1 MILKKLENK
10 RNNFLNYGSSD
21 KFQGT
26 TRHYIAIATDC
37 RRSMLSSRH
46 SNDLLHRRAS
56 GLSASGSSE
65 CHTNAAASSSFG
77 SFGGNDADHEDNVS
91 EDDRSLNTK
100 ESIDEEN
107 GKKVIGYIAK
117 N

>member
-1 MILKKLENK
+1 
-10 RNNFLNYGSSD
+10 
-21 KFQGT
+21 
-26 TRHYIAIATDC
+26 
-37 RRSMLSSRH
+37 MLSSRH

-107 GKKVIGYIAK
+107 GKKVIENKFAK
-117 N
+117 I

>member
-1 MILKKLENK
+1 
-10 RNNFLNYGSSD
+10 
-21 KFQGT
+21 
-26 TRHYIAIATDC
+26 
-37 RRSMLSSRH
+37 MLSSRH

-107 GKKVIGYIAK
+107 GKKEIGYKFAK
-117 N
+117 NCNLLLNIT